1 MRTPLALFVALV
13 AGAFSVGRAQ
23 CTPAVQKL
31 LTDQKYDDARAEV
44 QSLVKKNA
52 ADDVALQCMGRVY
65 FAMDKSNEA
74 IDWFEKAI
82 KANEK
87 VASHHLWLANSLGD
101 QAGHTNKLKLP
112 FLARRIKSEFDR
124 AAQLDPSS
132 IDARHGL
139 IQFYSQAPGV
149 MGGSMDKAKE
159 QAIEIEKLNAMR
171 GHIEM
176 AALLEREKDLPGAE
190 RELTAALGAAPDS
203 NQAYNTLGNFYR
215 RQKRYADAVT
225 VYERLL
231 KAKPD
236 AQGAHLNIGLILAQS
251 GNRSTVP
258 SMRSSN
264 GSPTRPRTLRSRT
277 SVLRTTHSVSSTNI
291 RERPQPRK
299 RSTRRRSRSIRGT
312 KRRKRPWLPSN
323 NAVVLPGSALARHR
337 DHFAETIR
345 RMAPIDLHRELG
357 VIRASFVDSR
367 HDDVVLVHRG
377 PDVARQHADVHA
389 DVAFGLRLHRVV

>member
-13 AGAFSVGRAQ
+13 TGAFSVGRAQ

-251 GNRSTVP
+251 GQSLDRAEHEVKQWLADAPKDAPLQNVGAAHYALGLVYEHQGKTAAAKTEYQAAITI
-258 SMRSSN
+258 N
-264 GSPTRPRTLRSRT
+264 PR
-277 SVLRTTHSVSSTNI
+277 N
-291 RERPQPRK
+291 EEAK
-299 RSTRRRSRSIRGT
+299 
-312 KRRKRPWLPSN
+312 K
-323 NAVVLPGSALARHR
+323 ALA
-337 DHFAETIR
+337 A
-345 RMAPIDLHRELG
+345 LK
-357 VIRASFVDSR
+357 
-367 HDDVVLVHRG
+367 
-377 PDVARQHADVHA
+377 
-389 DVAFGLRLHRVV
+389 